1 MSSFYWQILSEIFL
15 GIGVVLMLTA
25 VLIAARYRIVSG
37 MISELRA
44 GKNTAQSSMAA
55 PRARTDPMALA
66 DADDEEFREELE
78 KGEITVVV
86 APKKEETADA
96 TVVVSVEGE
105 EGDFRMTRNILV
117 INADPDVIDS
127 KWRSK

>member
-1 MSSFYWQILSEIFL
+1 
-15 GIGVVLMLTA
+15 
-25 VLIAARYRIVSG
+25 
-37 MISELRA
+37 
-44 GKNTAQSSMAA
+44 
-55 PRARTDPMALA
+55 MALA

>member
-25 VLIAARYRIVSG
+25 ILIAARYRIVSG

-44 GKNTAQSSMAA
+44 GKITASNAGTVPQIMNDIKDIAGA
-55 PRARTDPMALA
+55 
-66 DADDEEFREELE
+66 EEEELRRE
-78 KGEITVVV
+78 LENGEITVVV
-86 APKKEETADA
+86 APKKEEETDA
-96 TVVVSVEGE
+96 TVIVSNEDKNS
-105 EGDFRMTRNILV
+105 DFRITRNILV

-127 KWRSK
+127 NWRR